1 MICQSEIIFV
11 VQYIQ
16 VLDYA
21 LIADVSAGKAD
32 HLVEDRQSITH
43 TTVSFQGN
51 HIQCFRFGG
60 NSFLRRYV
68 CQMSNGVFHTDTVKI
83 IDLAAGKDGW
93 QNLMLLRS
101 SQNEDGVAWRFFQ
114 CFQESIES
122 RGRQHVYLIDDIYLI
137 FTYLGRNAYL
147 LYQLADI
154 VYGVVGRGIQF
165 MNIV

>member
-1 MICQSEIIFV
+1 M
-11 VQYIQ
+11 
-16 VLDYA
+16 
-21 LIADVSAGKAD
+21 G
-32 HLVEDRQSITH
+32 
-43 TTVSFQGN
+43 
-51 HIQCFRFGG
+51 
-60 NSFLRRYV
+60 
-68 CQMSNGVFHTDTVKI
+68 NGVFHTDTVKI

-114 CFQESIES
+114 RFQESIES

-147 LYQLADI
+147 LYQLANI